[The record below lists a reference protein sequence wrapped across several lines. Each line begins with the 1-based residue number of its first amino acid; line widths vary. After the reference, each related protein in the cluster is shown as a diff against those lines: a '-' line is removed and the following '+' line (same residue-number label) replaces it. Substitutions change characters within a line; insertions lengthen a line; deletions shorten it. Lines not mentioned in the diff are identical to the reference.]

1 MTVSA
6 YLSWNSGV
14 YCKNSRPGWFAN
26 KCLNMGRKS
35 SMTIVFAPDLV
46 NNSKRRY
53 FGSFLWKSFASQ
65 KRSKI
70 YLLTLG
76 LLPIFGSP
84 PGPYFSSILLKIISP
99 KIFGI
104 LNMSVA
110 TYSNPSLPKLL
121 VPIIAEAF
129 PGPLP
134 NTLFIASLNSATFFW
149 SMGLPCGK

>member
-6 YLSWNSGV
+6 YRSWNSGV
-14 YCKNSRPGWFAN
+14 YCKNSRPGWLSN
-26 KCLNMGRKS
+26 KCLNIGRKS
-35 SMTIVFAPDLV
+35 SITIVFASGFA
-46 NNSKRRY
+46 NSSKRRY

-76 LLPIFGSP
+76 LLPIFGRP
-84 PGPYFSSILLKIISP
+84 PGPCFSSILLKIISP
-99 KIFGI
+99 KILGI

-110 TYSNPSLPKLL
+110 TYSNPSFPKLL

-129 PGPLP
+129 PGPFP
-134 NTLFIASLNSATFFW
+134 NTLLIASLNSATFFW